1 MSGPAGEGLSALDQ
15 SSMDGTLAH
24 RTLHGHPLSGNTHK
38 VRLLLGFLDLPYEEI
53 TVDIPGGEHRQ
64 PDFLRVNAFGQ
75 VPVLTEV
82 DGMRL
87 HDSQAILV
95 YLGGRYG
102 GGAWWPKL
110 PAEQGLVAQWLSFS
124 ANEVHNGLNLARLH
138 FLLNAPIDLPAAQA
152 LGRKSLDLLERHLSD
167 RDWLET
173 ERPTIADCAVF
184 PYVAL
189 APEGQVSMEGHTA
202 VGRWMNRCRGLPGFT
217 AMQGI

>member
-1 MSGPAGEGLSALDQ
+1 MSGPGGEGFSALDRRSTDR
-15 SSMDGTLAH
+15 SSAH

-38 VRLLLGFLDLPYEEI
+38 VRLLLGFLDLPYEGI
-53 TVDIPGGEHRQ
+53 TVDIPGGEHRG
-64 PDFLRVNAFGQ
+64 PDFLTVNAFGQ
-75 VPVLTEV
+75 VPVLTDV
-82 DGMRL
+82 DGTRL

-95 YLGGRYG
+95 YLGGSYG
-102 GGAWWPKL
+102 GGAWWPEPPVK
-110 PAEQGLVAQWLSFS
+110 QGLVAQWLSFS

-138 FLLNAPIDLPAAQA
+138 FLLNAPVDLPAAQA
-152 LGRKSLDLLERHLSD
+152 LGRKSLDLLEQHLSD

-189 APEGQVSMEGHTA
+189 APEGRVSLESYTA